1 MKRLSLIIAAIIGCL
16 SLFAQEPTTNMFK
29 DLTKPG
35 NKVYVTSNQKDMIDR
50 ARKLVKEGC
59 WKVVTNPKD
68 ADFVIKI
75 EAKRIVTQGMFAYAL
90 FLEPTTKEVLFKTGT
105 SNTTMRATL
114 DNKGAVLKKLIRRR
128 VLPLCTPDYIH
139 KDNGVDEY

>member
-1 MKRLSLIIAAIIGCL
+1 MKRLSLIISALLGCL
-16 SLFAQEPTTNMFK
+16 FLHAQQPADKFK

-35 NKVYVTSNQKDMIDR
+35 NKVYVTSNRKEMIDR

-59 WKVVTNPKD
+59 WKVVANPKD
-68 ADFVIKI
+68 ADFVIKV

-90 FLEPTTKEVLFKTGT
+90 FLEPSTKEVLLKTGT
-105 SNTTMRATL
+105 SSTTWRMTF